1 MLLPIEGCAVLY
13 KRQISGIQMMVA
25 DQEKA
30 ALYARVSTKN
40 QTLDTQKKKLKEWA
54 EEEGIKYDLY
64 SEKASSV
71 KERPKFEEIME
82 NLDSYDIIVTTK
94 LDRFAR
100 SVIDFHKRMEVLK
113 ENEVDFKAID
123 QPNFDTTSPNSE
135 FMMNI
140 LVAFAEFERKMIR
153 QRMDEGFR
161 KAQEEGRVGR
171 DPKLGKS
178 GREWA
183 AKKYREDNSITT
195 VQALVNQKYGKD
207 LGWSTVRRYLV
218 KEGVIDG

>member
-1 MLLPIEGCAVLY
+1 
-13 KRQISGIQMMVA
+13 MMVE

-40 QTLDTQKKKLKEWA
+40 QTLDSQEEKLTEWA
-54 EEEGIKYDLY
+54 EEEGINFDLY
-64 SEKASSV
+64 SEQASSV
-71 KERPKFEEIME
+71 KERPKFEKIMDR
-82 NLDSYDIIVTTK
+82 LGDYDIIVTTK

-100 SVIDFHKRMEVLK
+100 SVIDFHKRIEVL
-113 ENEVDFKAID
+113 EDQDVDFKTID
-123 QPNFDTTSPNSE
+123 GEIQNFDTTSPQSNL
-135 FMMNI
+135 MMNI

-171 DPKLGKS
+171 SPKLDKE

-183 AKKYREDNSITT
+183 AKKYQENNSITT
-195 VQALVNQKYGKD
+195 VQALVNQKYDKD
-207 LGWSTVRRYLV
+207 LGWSTIRRYLV
-218 KEGVIDG
+218 KEGVLE